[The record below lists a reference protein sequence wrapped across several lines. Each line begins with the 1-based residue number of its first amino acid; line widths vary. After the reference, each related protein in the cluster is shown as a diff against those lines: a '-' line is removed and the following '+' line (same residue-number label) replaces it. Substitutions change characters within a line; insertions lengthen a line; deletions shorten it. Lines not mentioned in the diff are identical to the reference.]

1 MPIRFRN
8 LRDYQKNAYGLAIQT
23 AFLNDGII
31 TTEEV
36 MRCVEVFKPYMAWE
50 ETAVTKEI
58 RSYAS
63 ARFIIQALR
72 ADGYL
77 VTVKNGKKTA
87 YALTHKW
94 RDFFCRMGCYGDLGE
109 RSDIV

>member
-1 MPIRFRN
+1 MPIRFGN

-36 MRCVEVFKPYMAWE
+36 MRCVEVFAPELTYDI
-50 ETAVTKEI
+50 TAVTKEV
-58 RSYAS
+58 RSHAS

-72 ADGYL
+72 GDGYL

-94 RDFFCRMGCYGDLGE
+94 RDFFCRMGCYGEIGN
-109 RSDIV
+109 I